1 MTDPAEQI
9 INEIIQMRE
18 QYLAE
23 VGEDRR
29 RAWPKSI
36 RERIISL
43 DAMEI
48 PRKEIARLT
57 GVPYE
62 TIAQWRHYQKKLA
75 RRRFHALS
83 VSPRNATVTV
93 ASQDENSNSNV
104 SVTVTSPTGYR
115 VEGPVDVVVRVLKA
129 LGGV

>member
-48 PRKEIARLT
+48 PRKEIA
-57 GVPYE
+57 YE
-62 TIAQWRHYQKKLA
+62 K
-75 RRRFHALS
+75 
-83 VSPRNATVTV
+83 
-93 ASQDENSNSNV
+93 
-104 SVTVTSPTGYR
+104 R
-115 VEGPVDVVVRVLKA
+115 VFA
-129 LGGV
+129 